1 MLKNKGVSIASVMP
15 PEEERCPF
23 LVEQGDQCQASRGG
37 VTVSWRRNSAHC
49 RSGDYDACNRFL
61 TRVLQGSQS
70 RSTQEL
76 WSFRQK

>member
-1 MLKNKGVSIASVMP
+1 MFKNQEGSIVSVVP

-23 LVEQGDQCQASRGG
+23 LVEQGDQCQVSRGG

-61 TRVLQGSQS
+61 ARVLQCSQS
-70 RSTQEL
+70 RSTQGTWAL
-76 WSFRQK
+76 RQK